1 MTKTQPTTLPTP
13 QPSIEIYLATMSP
26 AIGAALAAI
35 VLTLAATNLTA
46 LVWGFCPSPRWIA
59 AGNRSLAKRSTAI
72 LGAVLLAV
80 AVPPLLPGWALSLR
94 ALLGLVSGAVAG
106 PLYDLLRPIIEAKTG
121 LKFPQS
127 LTTKGD
133 KDEVD

>member
-1 MTKTQPTTLPTP
+1 VNKQPTTLPTNP
-13 QPSIEIYLATMSP
+13 QPSIEVYLATFSP

-59 AGNRSLAKRSTAI
+59 AGNRGLAKRSTAI

-106 PLYDLLRPIIEAKTG
+106 PLYDLLRPFIEAKTG

-133 KDEVD
+133 KDATD